1 MNVDEWLEEADYLDP
16 KDVPRSTSSLSVHTD
31 ASGTGVSTPTRD
43 ELSEKCRNHVDVA
56 KILAQLLRLY

>member
-31 ASGTGVSTPTRD
+31 ASGTGVSRACISPPVPSQSYSSRFPV
-43 ELSEKCRNHVDVA
+43 LRSVDA
-56 KILAQLLRLY
+56 L